1 MKLFEIGEDVYIN
14 IEFIAC
20 IYKDERKIE
29 LINGDKISL
38 CPDLFV
44 VLWNILKCNTI

>member
-1 MKLFEIGEDVYIN
+1 MKLFEIGEDVYVN
-14 IEFIAC
+14 IEFIAY

-29 LINGDKISL
+29 LINGDKICL

-44 VLWNILKCNTI
+44 ALLNTLKCNTI